1 MNMSTTVLVIIF
13 VVALVFSLGF
23 LLLVF
28 AMIPAIQQLKST
40 LLDLEKTS
48 GEVRDLAREL
58 KRVSVMAEDRLEKVD
73 LVLAQSSRTVESA
86 GEALHFISQNV
97 LRRSAGLLAF
107 LPALKMGW
115 NLVKKIKGG
124 NK

>member
-1 MNMSTTVLVIIF
+1 MSTTVLIIVF
-13 VVALVFSLGF
+13 VVALVISLGF

-28 AMIPAIQQLKST
+28 TLIPAIQQFRSLM
-40 LLDLEKTS
+40 LDLEKTS
-48 GEVRDLAREL
+48 IEVRDLAREA
-58 KRVSVMAEDRLEKVD
+58 KRISVMAEERLEQVD
-73 LVLAQSSRTVESA
+73 LVLAESKRTVESA
-86 GEALHFISQNV
+86 GDALHFISQNV

-107 LPALKMGW
+107 LPAIKMGW

>member
-1 MNMSTTVLVIIF
+1 

-23 LLLVF
+23 LLLVLTLL
-28 AMIPAIQQLKST
+28 PAIQQLKST

-48 GEVRDLAREL
+48 CEVRDLAREL

-73 LVLAQSSRTVESA
+73 VVLAQSSRTVESA
-86 GEALHFISQNV
+86 GAALQFISQNV

-107 LPALKMGW
+107 LPAVRMGW
-115 NLVKKIKGG
+115 NLIKKMKGG